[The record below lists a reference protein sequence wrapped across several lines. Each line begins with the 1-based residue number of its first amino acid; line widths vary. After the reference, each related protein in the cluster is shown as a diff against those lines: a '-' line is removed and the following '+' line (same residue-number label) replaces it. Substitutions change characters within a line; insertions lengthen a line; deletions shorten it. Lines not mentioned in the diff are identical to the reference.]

1 MTRSF
6 IGANP
11 GILFTR
17 ADKGN
22 VTVAIEQT
30 EYKQKMLNML
40 EDSNTYTVMNRD
52 PTRKLTESV
61 RMLLTKWKKCEYI
74 DSKLYRKLY
83 CSDGILPRKF
93 GTPMGSP
100 LSPIIADLVMEDLEN
115 YALERFGTEVPFYFR
130 YVDDIVTA
138 IPNHLIN
145 EFLKVFNSFHSR
157 LQFTLEVGG
166 NRTLRQTDKPKTD
179 TSTSSWFTIP
189 FLPCVYK
196 KFKNIIKNLDVKLS
210 FFSLNKMDGI
220 IKAQKDVLPHE
231 SRKNVVYK
239 INCKDCNASYVG
251 QTSRKLKTRINEHKN
266 DINRKNGNM
275 SVISEHRLQFQ
286 HEFDWSN
293 TEILDDERYYG
304 KRMVSEML
312 NIKMQDNGLNLKSD
326 TEFLHHAYTSIIDKF

>member
-1 MTRSF
+1 FSGRYLSF
-6 IGANP
+6 
-11 GILFTR
+11 LS
-17 ADKGN
+17 
-22 VTVAIEQT
+22 
-30 EYKQKMLNML
+30 LH
-40 EDSNTYTVMNRD
+40 
-52 PTRKLTESV
+52 
-61 RMLLTKWKKCEYI
+61 
-74 DSKLYRKLY
+74 
-83 CSDGILPRKF
+83 
-93 GTPMGSP
+93 P
-100 LSPIIADLVMEDLEN
+100 LSQKRGVLMSMVDRAFLLSHPRYHRDNFNYIIRTFLDNDYPIDFIFD
-115 YALERFGTEVPFYFR
+115 T
-130 YVDDIVTA
+130 
-138 IPNHLIN
+138 IN
-145 EFLKVFNSFHSR
+145 LR
-157 LQFTLEVGG
+157 LRSLFKR
-166 NRTLRQTDKPKTD
+166 RTLRQTDKPKTD